1 MGVQMMVFT
10 YILGRTDPDGR
21 TVIDMWADRISPN
34 RLRSL
39 GLSVVGVVVVA
50 NLLYGAVFTPHL
62 VTKMQGRV
70 TAGPTAP
77 LFPGVRN
84 QPP

>member
-1 MGVQMMVFT
+1 V
-10 YILGRTDPDGR
+10 R
-21 TVIDMWADRISPN
+21 
-34 RLRSL
+34 
-39 GLSVVGVVVVA
+39 VVGVVVVA
-50 NLLYGAVFTPHL
+50 HLLYGAVFTPHL

-77 LFPGVRN
+77 MFPGERN